1 MSQLKAR
8 SALLEASGKSAQH
21 ETGEVRDLLAA
32 ATQELEAVKRSSEAL
47 EARLGPLEQ
56 ECREAQTAQEDLRC
70 TIVVKYVFYGRRWV
84 GSTILFLSVTGKVC
98 DAVSPSTAVAPSFH
112 SLRERWHASVGVF
125 PFVVGCRRLC
135 SVAAIGID
143 PGLQVA
149 PCPATLGREG
159 GVR

>member
-70 TIVVKYVFYGRRWV
+70 TIVVKDVF
-84 GSTILFLSVTGKVC
+84 
-98 DAVSPSTAVAPSFH
+98 
-112 SLRERWHASVGVF
+112 
-125 PFVVGCRRLC
+125 
-135 SVAAIGID
+135 
-143 PGLQVA
+143 
-149 PCPATLGREG
+149 
-159 GVR
+159 